1 MSIVQDHA
9 AIRAKR
15 RAKNAK
21 VLAKLNKT
29 SAEPIVPE
37 NDKSALGNALSI
49 YSRDTNSAKQKE
61 FAIEYFKTVDP
72 TIAEKLETLEDWNF
86 GTFGSVCRLK
96 HRGQWVDPTSDFF
109 PRRLK
114 ELIERADK
122 KATEVEAKPVVEQ
135 KVKKVITAEE
145 RYKAEANKILGDL
158 EEEEEL
164 IMGYGYPKHACSK
177 VNTKGLKT
185 ARPQVA
191 KLIRD
196 WIEPRLNEMKEAVA
210 GLDEQLVE
218 GYAHMDARQKGN
230 YINWLELAL
239 GMVKTAEKSE
249 FRIRARKPQK
259 PEKIVKRFKYL
270 KEHTELKLTSENA
283 TSIVEATQVVLYNTK
298 NRRVDLYIA
307 AEGKSLSVKGS
318 SIINYDATKS
328 LRKVVRKP
336 ELLVSIPKG
345 KVSIRQWFDALTT
358 KPIECNGRSSADTI
372 ILSTTRM

>member
-1 MSIVQDHA
+1 MSVIQDNA

-21 VLAKLNKT
+21 LLAKVKT
-29 SAEPIVPE
+29 SEPMVE
-37 NDKSALGNALSI
+37 EGDKSALGNALNY
-49 YSRDTNSAKQKE
+49 YSRETNSKDQKQYT
-61 FAIEYFKTVDP
+61 IDYYKTVDP
-72 TIAEKLETLEDWNF
+72 KIAEKLNTLEDWNF
-86 GTFGSVCRLK
+86 GTFGSCCRLK
-96 HRGQWVDPTSDFF
+96 QRGQWLDPESPWFNNK
-109 PRRLK
+109 LQ
-114 ELIERADK
+114 ELLDRADK
-122 KATEVEAKPVVEQ
+122 KATEPKSTTIADDKPAKP
-135 KVKKVITAEE
+135 VITAEM
-145 RYKAEANKILGDL
+145 RYKAESVKILNDL

-177 VNTKGLKT
+177 VSTKGLKM

-191 KLIRD
+191 KIIRE
-196 WIEPRLNEMKEAVA
+196 WIEPRLNEMKEALA
-210 GLDEQLVE
+210 GTDEQLNE

-249 FRIRARKPQK
+249 FRIRVRKPQK

-270 KEHTELKLTSENA
+270 KEHTELKLISENA

-298 NRRVDLYIA
+298 NRRVDFYVA
-307 AEGKSLSVKGS
+307 AEGKTLSVKGS
-318 SIINYDATKS
+318 SVINYDATKS